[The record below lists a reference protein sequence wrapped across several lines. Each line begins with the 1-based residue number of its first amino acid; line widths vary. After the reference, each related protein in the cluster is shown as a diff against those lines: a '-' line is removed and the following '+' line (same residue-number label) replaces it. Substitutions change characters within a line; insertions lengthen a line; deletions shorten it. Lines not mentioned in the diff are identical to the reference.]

1 MDGDLIFGSKYF
13 EMNIVAIFLIAGS
26 LVAPAERTGAAMRA
40 KTSVGPTA
48 ENALAAEKEV
58 NQALLANDADAL
70 GRLLANDWIVI
81 SAYGGIGERE
91 GFIAAIKSGQF
102 TRKTMDLSD
111 PRVRIYGNTA
121 VVTTQLKTSG
131 TIDGRDFDVSERQT
145 DVLIWSDGA
154 WKSVLLHETMIHK

>member
-26 LVAPAERTGAAMRA
+26 LVAPAAMA
-40 KTSVGPTA
+40 SVGPTA

-81 SAYGGIGERE
+81 SAYGGIGERDA
-91 GFIAAIKSGQF
+91 FIAEIKSGQF

-131 TIDGRDFDVSERQT
+131 TIDGRSFDVSERQT